1 MLNYVKSE
9 MYRVA
14 RIKSTY
20 TILLVCLLIPLFP
33 LVFCWYLGLGDLNFL
48 YNNTKFVFGFARN
61 SLGIVL
67 FVLPFVVNSLFAD
80 EHQNGTFKNSVAY
93 GVKRETLYFGKLIL
107 SSIVS
112 IMISMIIL
120 LIFIPGAEILLQNS
134 GAVYRNEFIADV
146 FHSVPLFLTALTL
159 SHMLSFITKK
169 SSTHIGIYIF
179 IITLLPNILG
189 QLTVVI
195 SVPEMVFRLF
205 PDYLIQ
211 VKYWQTA
218 AEWLYCWGVL
228 LLYFMTT
235 TMVGLS
241 AFSKRDI

>member
-1 MLNYVKSE
+1 MERLK
-9 MYRVA
+9 
-14 RIKSTY
+14 
-20 TILLVCLLIPLFP
+20 
-33 LVFCWYLGLGDLNFL
+33 
-48 YNNTKFVFGFARN
+48 
-61 SLGIVL
+61 IVL
-67 FVLPFVVNSLFAD
+67 LMVSK
-80 EHQNGTFKNSVAY
+80 EKHY
-93 GVKRETLYFGKLIL
+93 IL
-107 SSIVS
+107 D
-112 IMISMIIL
+112 

-189 QLTVVI
+189 QLTVVA